1 MMGDLE
7 RKYVSRLVPKNPRIT
22 ATLLVLVAIV
32 NSMTLGYDTSMLNGL
47 NMLPQYKDYFHPN
60 TATTGLNNASLWI
73 GNILGC
79 FLIQPVPDR
88 LGRKPA
94 ILGSALI
101 CVVGCIIQGAAQN
114 MAILIAVGI
123 NYHMVN
129 IPTTWAWRIPS
140 ILQCVPSL
148 LAICFLP
155 FVPESPRWLLA
166 NNQPEAAKEV
176 LAVVIGV
183 ESLEEPDFVR
193 VFNDISTVLETEA
206 MNHPENAW
214 KEIFTGKPNRRR
226 LAILVSFGVMVQLLG
241 NFVAS

>member
-1 MMGDLE
+1 
-7 RKYVSRLVPKNPRIT
+7 
-22 ATLLVLVAIV
+22 
-32 NSMTLGYDTSMLNGL
+32 
-47 NMLPQYKDYFHPN
+47 
-60 TATTGLNNASLWI
+60 
-73 GNILGC
+73 
-79 FLIQPVPDR
+79 
-88 LGRKPA
+88 
-94 ILGSALI
+94 
-101 CVVGCIIQGAAQN
+101 
-114 MAILIAVGI
+114 
-123 NYHMVN
+123 MVN

-241 NFVAS
+241 NFVASYYLGEILTLAGIRSITTQLQVNVILSCWAFVVAVVGSLLLDVVGRRIQALSAIYAPAPFNVYLCRIETDL